1 MTRRLRDH
9 PDELEVYVTRIAAST
24 GIPAAHLEKDF
35 WVTEVLRGAANASAS
50 TGCSVIFKGGTSLSK
65 VHRMIRRFSEDVDLI
80 VVLPEGGTGM
90 RDTTL
95 KAFVAAAETATGI
108 ESTVDH
114 KTVTKGVKR
123 TTSFAYPTSHQAG
136 GLKPGVLMEIGT
148 RGGALPN
155 RRLPIQSLIAE
166 HAETIELPVDF
177 EEATPTSLRVLDP
190 VRTLVEK
197 LVLLHHAAT
206 DGDER
211 RQTLTARHYYDI
223 DRLLRDDTIMRHSP
237 HTPSMC
243 SPEKSPNTPEPLA
256 SRPQIDL
263 TAASPP
269 APPGTPPPEPPRRPT
284 PPSSNSSSGQA
295 HPHQPSTSAANSSTN
310 APTFCSDTGDDRYS
324 QAILTSNTRGHEIS
338 RDAIHD
344 WVARYGRLAT
354 FARRS
359 GAVFVLATRDGG

>member
-9 PDELEVYVTRIAAST
+9 PDELEAYVTRIAAST

-65 VHRMIRRFSEDVDLI
+65 AHRMIRRFSEDVDLI

-108 ESTVDH
+108 ESTVDP

-136 GLKPGVLMEIGT
+136 VLKPGVLMEIGT

-155 RRLPIQSLIAE
+155 RGLPIQSLIAE

-206 DGDER
+206 DGDKR

-223 DRLLRDDTIMRHSP
+223 DRLLRDDTIIAALATHPIDVLAREVTEHSRAAGLPTADRP
-237 HTPSMC
+237 HGGFAT
-243 SPEKSPNTPEPLA
+243 SPAWNPAT
-256 SRPQIDL
+256 R
-263 TAASPP
+263 TATTAYTTVIQQLIW
-269 APPGTPPPEPPRRPT
+269 PG
-284 PPSSNSSSGQA
+284 
-295 HPHQPSTSAANSSTN
+295 
-310 APTFCSDTGDDRYS
+310 APTSTFDECCELVHERAD
-324 QAILTSNTRGHEIS
+324 IL
-338 RDAIHD
+338 
-344 WVARYGRLAT
+344 
-354 FARRS
+354 
-359 GAVFVLATRDGG
+359 